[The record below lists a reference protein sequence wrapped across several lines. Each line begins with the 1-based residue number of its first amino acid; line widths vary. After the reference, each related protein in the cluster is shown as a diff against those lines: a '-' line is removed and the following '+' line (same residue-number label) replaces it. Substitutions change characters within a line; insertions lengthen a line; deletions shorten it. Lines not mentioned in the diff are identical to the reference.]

1 MYARVASL
9 FLAISLLGVPALA
22 DSIVANGNFESGLT
36 GWVKSGN
43 TTYSNANCSG
53 GAGTCFYE
61 AGPVDSLGYLSQIL
75 STTPGD
81 IYTLSFKLWNG
92 KTASGADENYF
103 SVSWGGVEIPA
114 SVKDD
119 VYALAWD
126 TYTFAGLTASSINT
140 TLKFAFQN
148 DTDGGL
154 WKLDA
159 VSVTSSTS
167 RPTSISE
174 PSSSMLMGLGI
185 AGTALATLRSRK
197 RKNTR

>member
-1 MYARVASL
+1 
-9 FLAISLLGVPALA
+9 
-22 DSIVANGNFESGLT
+22 ESPLST
-36 GWVKSGN
+36 GWTQTGSTVYNSRE
-43 TTYSNANCSG
+43 SG
-53 GAGTCFYE
+53 GAADGSYFFQ
-61 AGPVDSLGYLSQIL
+61 AGPLDSISYLQQVL
-75 STTPGD
+75 TTTPGD
-81 IYTLSFKLWNG
+81 IYTLSFKLGNG

-114 SVKDD
+114 SVLDD
-119 VYALAWD
+119 VYAFGWS

-148 DTDGGL
+148 DADF

-167 RPTSISE
+167 RPTAITE

>member
-148 DTDGGL
+148 DSDL

-174 PSSSMLMGLGI
+174 PS
-185 AGTALATLRSRK
+185 
-197 RKNTR
+197 